1 MREDDMN
8 ERFEKETGPSLQAEN
23 EALQKRVDE
32 LETELNA
39 AYADLARAARLKDEF
54 LASISHELRTPLN
67 SILGLSESLIEEVYG
82 SLSERQIKPLRI
94 IERSGRQLLTLINSI
109 LELIRME
116 AGKVALNIASCDVAF
131 ACHSSIQAV
140 SEEARAKHIK
150 LTLTL
155 DPGIP
160 ILMVDERRLKQI
172 LINLL
177 TNGVKFTSEGGEV
190 HLEVSSNAAQQTV
203 FFTVSDTGIGI
214 AREDMSR
221 LFQPFVQ
228 LDGSLSR
235 QYAGAGLGLV
245 LSHRLARLLS
255 GSITLQSEVGQ
266 GSQFTLAIPKNHEPY
281 PSGYNPAAALD
292 GLPAVL
298 EGLPTP
304 LLLMIEDH
312 RPCIE
317 RMQHLLLA
325 NGFRFVAAWN
335 WIEAVERIYQDHP
348 RLVLLNRHPPD
359 IDGLEAIRRIR
370 SIPTLANT
378 PIIVETTVVLP
389 DDESRCREAGASD
402 YLCWPLTPGKLL
414 PIIASCLKQEQH
426 IPIL

>member
-67 SILGLSESLIEEVYG
+67 SILGLSESLVEEVYG

-94 IERSGRQLLTLINSI
+94 VERSGRQLLTLINSI

-155 DPGIP
+155 DPSVTM
-160 ILMVDERRLKQI
+160 LMVDERRLKQI

-190 HLEVSSNAAQQTV
+190 RLEVSSNASQQTV

-214 AREDMSR
+214 AHEDMSR

-228 LDGSLSR
+228 IDGSLSR

-255 GSITLQSEVGQ
+255 GSIKLQSEVGQ
-266 GSQFTLAIPKNHEPY
+266 GSQFTLAIPKNHEQY
-281 PSGYNPAAALD
+281 PSGYDPAAALD
-292 GLPAVL
+292 GLPDMLKA
-298 EGLPTP
+298 LPP
-304 LLLMIEDH
+304 SLILMIEDH
-312 RPCIE
+312 RACIE

-370 SIPTLANT
+370 SIPSLANT

-389 DDESRCREAGASD
+389 DDESRCREAGATD

-414 PIIASCLKQEQH
+414 PIIASCLKQEH
-426 IPIL
+426 PIPTL

>member
-1 MREDDMN
+1 MN
-8 ERFEKETGPSLQAEN
+8 KRFEKETCTSLQLQAEN
-23 EALQKRVDE
+23 AALQKRIDE
-32 LETELNA
+32 LETELNT

-67 SILGLSESLIEEVYG
+67 SILGLSESLVEEVYG

-109 LELIRME
+109 LELIRLE
-116 AGKVALNIASCDVAF
+116 AGKVALNIALCDIAF

-160 ILMVDERRLKQI
+160 MLMVDERRLKQI

-190 HLEVSSNAAQQTV
+190 RLEVSGNAAQQTV

-245 LSHRLARLLS
+245 LSHRLARLLG

-266 GSQFTLAIPKNHEPY
+266 GSQFTLAIPRNNEHY
-281 PSGYNPAAALD
+281 PSGYHPAASLD

-298 EGLPTP
+298 EGLATP

-317 RMQHLLLA
+317 RTQHLLLA

-359 IDGLEAIRRIR
+359 LDGLEAIRRIR
-370 SIPTLANT
+370 SIPALANT

-389 DDESRCREAGASD
+389 DDESRCREAGAHD

-426 IPIL
+426 VPAL